1 MVLAVAATGVS
12 RLGKVMKAQNE
23 VTWSQMQTV
32 VFLRYFK
39 AEKINELVQLTSKF

>member
-1 MVLAVAATGVS
+1 MVLAVAATDVS

-39 AEKINELVQLTSKF
+39 AQKMNEMVQLTSKF